1 MHAAKFG
8 RTNFQN
14 IDICQFSDS
23 SFDGI
28 RFVLYVPLRM
38 EFNLEKYYYK
48 GEDLFRRLSPQEL
61 SLLKQH
67 LRTRNVR
74 KNKMLFRQGS
84 FPAGMYILTKGR
96 VKMFQVNSD
105 EKETIIYFY
114 TAGDLMGYR
123 PMICHEN
130 HPLSCAA
137 LEDCTYSFLPR
148 EDFLKLL
155 AKSPNLSNILL
166 ENLGHE
172 FSVWVNSMSLF
183 STQSVKERIA
193 LALLKLHE
201 IYKPG
206 EHGKVHISLS
216 RGDLASYVGTA
227 KETLVR
233 VLADFKRRNI
243 IDIQGRRIRILDR
256 EMLLEIIR

>member
-1 MHAAKFG
+1 MRK
-8 RTNFQN
+8 
-14 IDICQFSDS
+14 IDICQFYLGHLPGTG
-23 SFDGI
+23 FI
-28 RFVLYVPLRM
+28 LYVPLSM
-38 EFNLEKYYYK
+38 EFQLEKYYYK

-61 SLLKQH
+61 NLLNQH
-67 LRTRNVR
+67 LRTRSIR
-74 KNKMLFRQGS
+74 KNKILFRQGS

-114 TAGDLMGYR
+114 TMGDLMGYR
-123 PMICHEN
+123 PMICHES

-137 LEDCTYSFLPR
+137 LEDCTYSFLAR

-193 LALLKLHE
+193 LAMLKLHE

-206 EHGKVHISLS
+206 DNGKVQINLS

-233 VLADFKRRNI
+233 VLADFKRRKM
-243 IDIQGRRIRILDR
+243 IDIQGRKLRILDR